1 MIQYLFFHLV
11 KGEFVGRKNRSEGLL
26 GCDASH
32 AADVIDT
39 SGKRGRGE
47 MLTRT
52 RGWKGREI
60 AEGAIGREQGGPF
73 HNQLGG
79 E

>member
-1 MIQYLFFHLV
+1 MIVLEILIQYLFFHLV
-11 KGEFVGRKNRSEGLL
+11 KGEFVGRKNRSEGLF

-47 MLTRT
+47 MLTLPV
-52 RGWKGREI
+52 
-60 AEGAIGREQGGPF
+60 GAVPARPVRLQGMMDVDR
-73 HNQLGG
+73 
-79 E
+79 